1 MPTDIKL
8 DQNGG
13 NWLVA
18 EAAVFKTTA
27 SDLVLDA
34 PGRRA
39 GGGPHR
45 RALVHD
51 QADGL
56 TLNFNG
62 DYPGGI
68 TAAGAMRVTGKLSAG
83 AGLEVTGGLV
93 VDGHPVTRSTE
104 GQLEQAEQR
113 IAALERTVEALLAV
127 QQLVVIPR
135 WPNLDEILNGDDMGL
150 VHQSAE
156 ALGLV
161 IEYEYDQA
169 NPNYGHEEVISIQPD
184 PGTVVPRGTTVRV
197 RMNLLG

>member
-18 EAAVFKTTA
+18 DAAVLKTTA
-27 SDLVLDA
+27 SDLMLDA
-34 PGRRA
+34 PGRRI

-68 TAAGAMRVTGKLSAG
+68 TAAGAVKVTGRLTAG

-93 VDGHPVTRSTE
+93 VDGHPVTRSLE
-104 GQLEQAEQR
+104 GQLDQAEQR
-113 IAALERTVEALLAV
+113 IASLERIVEALLSI
-127 QQLVVIPR
+127 QQLVVVPGWR
-135 WPNLDEILNGDDMGL
+135 TLDEIRNGDDMGVL
-150 VHQSAE
+150 YQSAE
-156 ALGLV
+156 ALGLTV
-161 IEYEYDQA
+161 EYEYDQA
-169 NPNYGHEEVISIQPD
+169 NPNFGHEDVISIVPD
-184 PGTVVPRGTTVRV
+184 PGSVVPRGTTVHV
-197 RMNLLG
+197 RMNLQG